1 MTGSSAVR
9 DAANASLTS
18 TDAFSWHRWCRLCAK
33 EHPDN
38 VNVYFRNDDQTWTSV
53 LAVAIGKYFWVNVSL
68 GHFVHYHNIA
78 NRLQFIRS
86 KWRMS

>member
-9 DAANASLTS
+9 DAAKVSLTS
-18 TDAFSWHRWCRLCAK
+18 TDATGWHRWCRLCAK

-53 LAVAIGKYFWVNVSL
+53 LAVAIGKYFWVNVSSCY
-68 GHFVHYHNIA
+68 FMHNTSIA
-78 NRLQFIRS
+78 DNLQFIRS
-86 KWRMS
+86 KWMMS